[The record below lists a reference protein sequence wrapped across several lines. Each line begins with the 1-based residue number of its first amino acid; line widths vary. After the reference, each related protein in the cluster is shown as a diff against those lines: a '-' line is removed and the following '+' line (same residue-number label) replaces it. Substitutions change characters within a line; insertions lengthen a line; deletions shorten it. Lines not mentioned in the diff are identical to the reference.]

1 MQATCRQRASR
12 GAPAPDPPCGRIRQ
26 RNGTAGNPNRC
37 ALPARLCAITRRRD
51 ARGMPPPEPHPSRH
65 QGHSS
70 PYRSRPCRNATVRRL
85 LHGIAL
91 RYENRTIRR
100 SGRRFDW
107 NILNAYSGETPF
119 LLSGGI
125 GPGDAERLQAVRHP
139 QLAGVDV
146 NSLFESEPGHKECGL
161 LQPFIEQLKTL

>member
-1 MQATCRQRASR
+1 MKLKICGMRDPENIRAVAAL
-12 GAPAPDPPCGRIRQ
+12 GPDYMGFIFYPLSPRYAGDLSPESVRALPRPIRRVGVFVNETEQ
-26 RNGTAGNPNRC
+26 QVIRNRC

-100 SGRRFDW
+100 VGTPVRLEYTER
-107 NILNAYSGETPF
+107 LLRGNAVP
-119 LLSGGI
+119 
-125 GPGDAERLQAVRHP
+125 AERGYRP
-139 QLAGVDV
+139 R
-146 NSLFESEPGHKECGL
+146 
-161 LQPFIEQLKTL
+161 